1 MPIPHDMIYL
11 PAPLGKKWETYGV
24 KIRPDWDQVKD
35 YPLCACG
42 RLFVP
47 IHEGDTSCFFCLFN
61 A

>member
-1 MPIPHDMIYL
+1 MSWKRLALFVPFLVVAIVL
-11 PAPLGKKWETYGV
+11 LWWRG
-24 KIRPDWDQVKD
+24 PDWDQVKD